1 MTAGNRKT
9 PGQHLVLS
17 LIALP
22 FLIFAGFLAYFG
34 LRGTPMSGLVHS
46 AVFSEALTRARNDP
60 RVLEALGSPVETDTP
75 RLAVFKD
82 DGVSGRTHFT
92 VLLRGPRAAGRLSV
106 RAEKRGGAWSFET
119 LAVRLDGG
127 REIDLRVRAQ

>member
-9 PGQHLVLS
+9 PGQYLVLS

-22 FLIFAGFLAYFG
+22 FLVFAGFLAYFG
-34 LRGTPMSGLVHS
+34 ARGTPMAGLVHS
-46 AVFSEALTRARNDP
+46 AVYSEALTRARTDP
-60 RVLEALGSPVETDTP
+60 RVLGVLGSPIQTDAP

-82 DGVSGRTHFT
+82 DGASGRTHFT
-92 VLLRGPRAAGRLSV
+92 VLLRGLKGPGRLSV
-106 RAEKRGGAWSFET
+106 LAEKREGTWTFET

-127 REIDLRVRAQ
+127 REIDLRNRAR